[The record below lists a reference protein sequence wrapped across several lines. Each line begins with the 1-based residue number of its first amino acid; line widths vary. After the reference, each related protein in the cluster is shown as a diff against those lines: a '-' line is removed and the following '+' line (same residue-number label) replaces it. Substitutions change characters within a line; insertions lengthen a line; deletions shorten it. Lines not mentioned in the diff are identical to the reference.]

1 MSRRGEGAYSSMR
14 EEGASHADRSKH
26 DESKQLALE
35 NRETGLYTDRAT
47 LAFGVAIAGVLWTI
61 AGRVWIAAAYEILGF
76 VVMFFIALTYTLRY
90 YANRPD
96 LATKVYV
103 NGLLVILWLGTG
115 LQVWAVI
122 DAFVLAVDYSPA

>member
-1 MSRRGEGAYSSMR
+1 MR